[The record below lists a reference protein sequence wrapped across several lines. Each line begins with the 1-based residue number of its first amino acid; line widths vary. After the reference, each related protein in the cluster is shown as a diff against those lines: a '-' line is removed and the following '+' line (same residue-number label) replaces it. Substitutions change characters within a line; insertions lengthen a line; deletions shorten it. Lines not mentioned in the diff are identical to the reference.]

1 MSIHEKPV
9 FLSGLGFKE
18 KTVEATTRWKYCLFF
33 LTLVLTTCPRSM
45 HKKIM
50 FG

>member
-9 FLSGLGFKE
+9 FLSGLGVKE

-33 LTLVLTTCPRSM
+33 SCINYVFE
-45 HKKIM
+45 IYA
-50 FG
+50 